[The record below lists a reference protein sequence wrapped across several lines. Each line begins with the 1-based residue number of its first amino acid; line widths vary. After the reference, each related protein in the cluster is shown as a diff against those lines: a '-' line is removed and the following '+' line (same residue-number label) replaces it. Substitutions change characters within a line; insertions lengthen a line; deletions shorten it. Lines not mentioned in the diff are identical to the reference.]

1 MKDSALEFLVITLSK
16 IEAIAAE
23 LPRIGKQSE
32 LKVKADEIMKLT
44 ETPNLGQMFG
54 GVMIG
59 RLTISTLLASITRSG
74 GFSFACSSKAV
85 PQSNSKPAN
94 PAITLYGAT
103 AAVVAGK
110 PSGNR
115 TWDEGK

>member
-54 GVMIG
+54 GVMIAQMNSDEHPG
-59 RLTISTLLASITRSG
+59 HQVRRQSGDKGAKAKQEDEFTR
-74 GFSFACSSKAV
+74 
-85 PQSNSKPAN
+85 
-94 PAITLYGAT
+94 
-103 AAVVAGK
+103 
-110 PSGNR
+110 
-115 TWDEGK
+115 E